1 MLNLSSDF
9 HIHEY
14 ISSFLLKMNWIYVH
28 LALGIVFFLYSWSMT
43 YPPRYCI
50 HNLTLV
56 RFPFLFFDTFNCNR
70 FCFDNSTR
78 KHGLLFSAKKYWVIR
93 FLKCFFWNMAR
104 YFVKLPVQ
112 KLCYAEV
119 ISFTVRLFDIIFLQ
133 NFPYQ
138 IQNNVSHKYLITLI
152 NLLLC
157 WLYGVLY
164 NTQPVQAVL
173 VLQFMFL
180 DTTMHAALALVTL
193 DLKKGKK

>member
-1 MLNLSSDF
+1 MF
-9 HIHEY
+9 FFCIAEVWHIPQGTAY
-14 ISSFLLKMNWIYVH
+14 
-28 LALGIVFFLYSWSMT
+28 
-43 YPPRYCI
+43 

-56 RFPFLFFDTFNCNR
+56 RFPFLFFDIFNCNR

-104 YFVKLPVQ
+104 YFVKLLIQ

-119 ISFTVRLFDIIFLQ
+119 ISCTVRLFDIICLQ

-164 NTQPVQAVL
+164 NTQPVQAVF

-193 DLKKGKK
+193 DLKKGKKIKHFLFKVI

>member
-1 MLNLSSDF
+1 
-9 HIHEY
+9 
-14 ISSFLLKMNWIYVH
+14 
-28 LALGIVFFLYSWSMT
+28 
-43 YPPRYCI
+43 
-50 HNLTLV
+50 
-56 RFPFLFFDTFNCNR
+56 
-70 FCFDNSTR
+70 
-78 KHGLLFSAKKYWVIR
+78 
-93 FLKCFFWNMAR
+93 MAR
-104 YFVKLPVQ
+104 YFVKLLIQ

-119 ISFTVRLFDIIFLQ
+119 ISCTVRLFDIICLQ

-157 WLYGVLY
+157 CLYGVLY

-180 DTTMHAALALVTL
+180 GTTMHAALALVTL

>member
-50 HNLTLV
+50 HNLL
-56 RFPFLFFDTFNCNR
+56 RFPFLFFDIFNCNR

-119 ISFTVRLFDIIFLQ
+119 ISFTVRLFDIICLQ

-164 NTQPVQAVL
+164 NTQPVQVVL